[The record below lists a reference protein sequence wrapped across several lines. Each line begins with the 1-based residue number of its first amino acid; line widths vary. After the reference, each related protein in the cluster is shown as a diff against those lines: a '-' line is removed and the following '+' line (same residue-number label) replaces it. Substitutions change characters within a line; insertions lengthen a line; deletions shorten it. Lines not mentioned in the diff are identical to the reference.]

1 MQRSSVSES
10 SATSIEFK
18 DGDVPHRSIS
28 ATSGGFFSS
37 LAGRFRTSHRY
48 SGLSNDEND
57 ETEAPSEQLLL
68 RQLSKQKLS
77 LWRWRCIASLLV
89 VTITVI
95 GAATIIPKFRA
106 GHGSTWTAAQYL
118 PMSCGNST
126 EEAISRECRYNALS
140 NRWLPRRCD
149 VSLAREAVMEAFNHE
164 AFQFW
169 HDPAGK
175 SEIADKDW
183 RDIKIGTVVW
193 TTERHHFAHCVYLL
207 AQSAATLDF
216 GVMVEENA
224 KSWNHTK
231 HCIQTILTA
240 GRGLPGWNKINS
252 FVHIG
257 SGSCI

>member
-1 MQRSSVSES
+1 MQRNSMSQS
-10 SATSIEFK
+10 SAASLEFK
-18 DGDVPHRSIS
+18 DGDAHHPSVS
-28 ATSGGFFSS
+28 ATSGGFLSS

-48 SGLSNDEND
+48 SGLQNDESDEND
-57 ETEAPSEQLLL
+57 APIEQLLL
-68 RQLSKQKLS
+68 RQLSQQKLTI
-77 LWRWRCIASLLV
+77 WRWRCIASLLV
-89 VTITVI
+89 VTIAVI
-95 GAATIIPKFRA
+95 GAATVLPAFLAR
-106 GHGSTWTAAQYL
+106 HSSTWTAAQHL

-126 EEAISRECRYNALS
+126 EEATSRECQYNALS
-140 NRWLPRRCD
+140 NRWLPGRCD

-164 AFQFW
+164 ALQFW

-175 SEIADKDW
+175 SEITDKDW
-183 RDIKIGTVVW
+183 KDIKMGTVIW

-224 KSWNHTK
+224 KSWNHTR
-231 HCIQTILTA
+231 HCIQTILSA